1 VYSVE
6 QLLTIELFGQ
16 AYAFKADEDF
26 DRAKQVADLIVKEV
40 ERVEMEQVVP
50 SSGMRKVAVLL
61 LATLN
66 IANENYELKKK
77 QASVYRTV
85 GTRLKNLLNLLEGH
99 ASVPE

>member
-1 VYSVE
+1 VE

-16 AYAFKADEDF
+16 PYAFKADEDF

-66 IANENYELKKK
+66 IANENYELKNK
-77 QASVYRTV
+77 QASVYQTV
-85 GTRLKNLLNLLEGH
+85 STRLKNLLNLLEDR

>member
-1 VYSVE
+1 MYSVD

-16 AYAFKADEDF
+16 PYAFKADEDF

-40 ERVEMEQVVP
+40 ERVEMEQVVA

-77 QASVYRTV
+77 QASVYKTV
-85 GTRLKNLLNLLEGH
+85 STRLKNLLNLLEDR